1 VIERLRRRILGLD
14 GHALDVTRARLRMR
28 AHPVVLEC
36 GANDGTDTNRFLAR
50 WPGAEVHCF
59 EPEPRAAERW
69 RANVVSDRARL
80 HEVAIGERDGEATFH
95 RSSGHHPDGNG
106 PWDQSGSLRRPT
118 GHLERWTWVTFT
130 ETLTVATRSL
140 DSWAADHGI
149 GAVDLVWADVQGAE
163 GDLVRGGAATLA
175 RTRYL
180 YVETSDEGLYEGQA
194 RFADLLAALPGWRV
208 MARFPDDALLRN
220 PRWDR
225 G

>member
-1 VIERLRRRILGLD
+1 MIERLRRRILGLD

-163 GDLVRGGAATLA
+163 GTSSGVVPRRSPGPATSTWRPPTRGSTKGRRVSPTCSPRSRGG
-175 RTRYL
+175 
-180 YVETSDEGLYEGQA
+180 E
-194 RFADLLAALPGWRV
+194 
-208 MARFPDDALLRN
+208 
-220 PRWDR
+220 
-225 G
+225 